1 MLMPGWLDR
10 IPLPMTRITRRNF
23 LTETCSRALAVGM
36 GSLTAFSTAARAAQ
50 VDLAVSR
57 SRSARRSFSFLHSYE
72 GTGRYWRG
80 LAKAGL
86 LRPTTGVRLVN
97 SPWGDDS
104 RRFNSVAQI
113 GGELHG
119 ILKQRRCP
127 FIVDRVVGG
136 SIFLDYNFDDRLIKN
151 YASMLGEKFLGGQ
164 VHEPISNVHND
175 WKRIVAAN
183 PKFKEEPVR
192 ADELRD
198 YFASENATHWL
209 DYGTVDDFAGRPC
222 PRNEVEFW
230 REIEQAVRRQAA
242 RFGSRFSYCEG
253 TKRGELVWHAFYKL
267 GARYGLAE
275 VGPWASQQSQFA
287 IASLRGAARA
297 AGRPWGVFFAP
308 WGPRGCTSFVPES
321 DWSWQCPKKFFDALN
336 WPVDANSGPSTA
348 LQRRIFFHT
357 YLSGAWTLHE
367 EWGAEGNLADWEQA
381 RLSCNG
387 RVTRDFLD
395 FQEQNPDVG
404 EPYTPLALALDPRMP
419 TRAAEEWA
427 NLKTALFQPDATGRA
442 LAARKTSHSLEAGC
456 YAPCVVP
463 EVFDIVPADAPHQ
476 VWSNYREVVEV
487 GSTNFSPEQVIALAE
502 KLSPFELTAHL
513 PLQINRRQ
521 RDGAWILGLYNP
533 WGTKRGDVESVG
545 SMLDDGCTVRAII
558 RCKSQVQSLEILHG
572 WPDGSTASRRG
583 DEIEVVIGPGG
594 TLVLAVMSA
603 SRRRGKSSEARG

>member
-1 MLMPGWLDR
+1 MP
-10 IPLPMTRITRRNF
+10 ITRITRRDF
-23 LTETCSRALAVGM
+23 LAATCRRAFVVGM
-36 GSLTAFSTAARAAQ
+36 GSLAAFPTAALAAQ
-50 VDLAVSR
+50 VDLAAQRARSSR
-57 SRSARRSFSFLHSYE
+57 RFFSFLHSYE
-72 GTGRYWRG
+72 ATGRYWHG
-80 LAKAGL
+80 LAKTGL

-104 RRFNSVAQI
+104 RRFNTVARRN
-113 GGELHG
+113 GELHG

-136 SIFLDYNFDDRLIKN
+136 SIFLDYDFDDRLIKH
-151 YASMLGEKFLGGQ
+151 YTAMLGDKFLGGQ

-175 WKRIVAAN
+175 WKRIVTAN
-183 PKFKEEPVR
+183 PKFKEDPVL

-198 YFASENATHWL
+198 YFAAENATHWL

-222 PRNEVEFW
+222 PKDEPQFW
-230 REIEQAVRRQAA
+230 REITRAVRRQAA

-253 TKRGELVWHAFYKL
+253 SKHGELVWHAFYKL

-297 AGRPWGVFFAP
+297 AGKPWGVFFAP

-367 EWGAEGNLADWEQA
+367 EWGAEGNLTHWESA
-381 RLSCNG
+381 RLSSNG

-395 FQEQNPDVG
+395 FQEQHPDMG
-404 EPYTPLALALDPRMP
+404 EPYTPLALALDPHMP
-419 TRAAEEWA
+419 ARDAEIWA
-427 NLKTALFQPDATGRA
+427 NLKAALFQPDATGHA
-442 LAARKTSHSLEAGC
+442 YAARKTSHSLETGC
-456 YAPCVVP
+456 YAPCVIP

-476 VWSNYREVVEV
+476 VWNNYREVIKV
-487 GSTNFSPEQVIALAE
+487 GSTKFSPDQVVALARE
-502 KLSPFELTAHL
+502 LSPFELKAHL
-513 PLQINRRQ
+513 PMQINRRQ
-521 RDGAWILGLYNP
+521 RDGAWIVGLYNP
-533 WGTKRGDVESVG
+533 WGAKRGDVEQIG
-545 SMLDDGCTVRAII
+545 SILDTGCAVRAVLRPKFRMSAI
-558 RCKSQVQSLEILHG
+558 RVLHG
-572 WPDGSTASRRG
+572 WPGGSTASQHG
-583 DEIEVVIGPGG
+583 GEIEATIGAGG
-594 TLVLAVMSA
+594 TLVLAVMPTVTT
-603 SRRRGKSSEARG
+603 RRGPWPGL